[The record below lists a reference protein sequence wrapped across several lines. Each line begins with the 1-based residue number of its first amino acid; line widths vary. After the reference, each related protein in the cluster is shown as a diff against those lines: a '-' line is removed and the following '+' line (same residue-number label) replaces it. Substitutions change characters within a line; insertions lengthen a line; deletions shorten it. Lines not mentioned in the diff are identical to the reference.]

1 MTNYFLLVAYKRGP
15 KCPFPIG
22 KKANNYRSHLYQ
34 GMVGY
39 RDKSLA
45 LVASF
50 SQTYSVMKYSW
61 PTKTCSDSLSR
72 RALGPTWRPH
82 IPLWIFFKIQ
92 VLSSRDKRLRSGAE
106 VNF

>member
-61 PTKTCSDSLSR
+61 PTKTCSDSLSSKSF
-72 RALGPTWRPH
+72 RANMEATYPFMDFL
-82 IPLWIFFKIQ
+82 
-92 VLSSRDKRLRSGAE
+92 
-106 VNF
+106 